1 MLSRCFIAFPAP
13 LARSG
18 NSFIASLPLPDGK
31 WGLTPFSHSVAS
43 VALTAVLAAAVA
55 GAPLPAG
62 AQTTTNAQTLPA
74 GGRPQTLDPM
84 VVTAS
89 RTSQPISDVLADVTV
104 IGPDEVAR
112 AGVDSVVQLLQR
124 QPGVEITQAGGPASV
139 SGVYLRGANTGQTLV
154 LIDGVRFSSATEG
167 TTTLEAIPLDQV
179 ERIEIVRGP
188 ASSLYGADAIGGV
201 IQIFTKQGGGVPTA
215 NVSAGYG
222 TYNTWDVKAGVTGSA
237 DALSYALQLAAKES
251 AGYNAI
257 TVPDSYMFNPDRDG
271 YTNQSVS
278 ASLSYKFAPD
288 QTLSAQYLRSRL
300 NTQFDAGL
308 PADARTITT
317 AQTWQ
322 VTSRNRLAS
331 FWNSQLTLASGLDD
345 AQTQIDDGSQPF
357 RSTQNQLTW
366 QNDLTLPVGTLSAGY
381 DRRVENVANNEDFAV
396 TSRTTNSFFGV
407 YRLNAGQ
414 QALQA
419 TLRNDDSSQYGSQTT
434 GGIAYAYRVL
444 PSVRLTAGYSTGF
457 KPPSFNDLYYP
468 GFGNP
473 NLLPETS
480 RNVEGGI
487 YWNGSIADATVEAR
501 AIAYRNQVNQLI
513 VIVCDPNWNC
523 EPQNVDSATLQGV
536 TLAVDVQAPGGAT
549 LAASLDLQS
558 PTNDTNGNLLPRRS
572 RQHGSV
578 TVGYPVGP
586 LRLGAEVI
594 ASGLRYNDMAN
605 LEKMGGYA
613 IVNLTAE
620 YALGNRTT
628 LFVRG
633 TNVLDKNYELAAGYA
648 TGGAMWFAGVRT
660 QFR

>member
-1 MLSRCFIAFPAP
+1 MPSPLDRFLPGSTFVRPRAGVAFSARLMPKVASDA
-13 LARSG
+13 ARSPRFVRTDARLG
-18 NSFIASLPLPDGK
+18 F
-31 WGLTPFSHSVAS
+31 VAFGVL
-43 VALTAVLAAAVA
+43 VATLA
-55 GAPLPAG
+55 GAPTLATAQG
-62 AQTTTNAQTLPA
+62 AP
-74 GGRPQTLDPM
+74 GRPQTLDPM

-89 RTSQPISDVLADVTV
+89 RTSQPISDVLADVSV
-104 IGPDEVAR
+104 IGPDEIAR
-112 AGVDSVVQLLQR
+112 AGVDSVVELLQR
-124 QPGVEITQAGGPASV
+124 QPGVEITQTGGPATR

-201 IQIFTKQGGGVPTA
+201 IQIFTKKGGGTPTA
-215 NVSAGYG
+215 NASASYG

-237 DALSYALQLAAKES
+237 DALTYALQLAAKES
-251 AGYNAI
+251 AGFNAMTNPAAYN
-257 TVPDSYMFNPDRDG
+257 YNPDPDG

-278 ASLSYKFAPD
+278 ASLGYTFAPD
-288 QTLSAQYLRSRL
+288 QVLTAQYLRSRL
-300 NTQFDAGL
+300 NTSFDSGIPVA
-308 PADARTITT
+308 AQTITT

-331 FWNSQLTLASGLDD
+331 FWTSQLTAASGLDD
-345 AQTQIDDGSQPF
+345 AQTQTIDGSQPF
-357 RSTQNQLTW
+357 RTTQNQFTW
-366 QNDLTLPVGTLSAGY
+366 QNDFVLPAGTLTAGY
-381 DRRVENVANNEDFAV
+381 DHRVENVANDANFAV
-396 TSRTTNSFFGV
+396 TSRTTNSYFGV

-419 TLRNDDSSQYGSQTT
+419 NLRNDDSSQYGSQTT
-434 GGIAYAYRVL
+434 GGIAYAYRVS
-444 PSVRLTAGYSTGF
+444 PSLRLTAGYSTGF

-473 NLLPETS
+473 DLKPETS

-487 YWNGSIADATVEAR
+487 YWNGSVADANVEAR
-501 AIAYRNQVNQLI
+501 AIVYRNKVQDLI
-513 VIVCDPNWNC
+513 VIVCDVDWNC
-523 EPQNVDSATLQGV
+523 QPQNVDSATLEGV
-536 TLAVDVQAPGGAT
+536 TLAMDVQATGGAT
-549 LAASLDLQS
+549 LGASLDLQS
-558 PTNDTNGNLLPRRS
+558 PTNDANGKLLPRRS
-572 RQHGSV
+572 RQHGAV

-586 LRLGAEVI
+586 LRLGAEVV
-594 ASGLRYNDMAN
+594 ASGLRYNDVSN
-605 LEKMGGYA
+605 RVQMGGYA

-620 YALGNRTT
+620 YALPNRVT

-648 TGGAMWFAGVRT
+648 TGGAMWLAGVRA